1 MSDVLWR
8 PGAARA
14 AAAEI
19 TRFRKAVAAR
29 WGADL
34 PDYAALHR
42 WSVAHRDRFWLAL
55 WEHCGVVSK
64 RRAAPGR
71 RMVSSMSAGV

>member
-1 MSDVLWR
+1 MSDILWR

-19 TRFRKAVAAR
+19 TRFRKAVVAR
-29 WGADL
+29 WSADL

-55 WEHCGVVSK
+55 WEHRGVVAE

-71 RMVSSMSAGV
+71 RIVSSMSAGV